1 MVILDAEG
9 FARDRSEVHLTK
21 LCEARPERAAGW
33 GTQPLTDL
41 SWLIDADLGDSERG
55 AVARMTIEAGGGQEP
70 HRHPGSEE
78 VALVLEGAGNALV
91 DGGWQPIEAGNL
103 LHAPMG
109 SVHALA
115 AGPEGLDLRVVLS
128 ATSAAAAG
136 WEPHDEATLP
146 TTNVDEVGRVA
157 SSHGAPPAAGEP
169 SARTTPADTASP
181 ATTAAV
187 EVAGEAVSR
196 VLTGHETEEIELD
209 DPAIGFIG
217 MNARWL
223 ATDEICATGS
233 IVVGASRFAAEGGVH
248 ELHRHPEAA
257 EFFIVLSGE
266 GVQLDEDGAEV
277 PVEVGEAALLPR
289 GGWHGFRN
297 TGQEEV
303 RAVFGFLGA
312 TSLDRAGYELAALAR
327 SAS

>member
-1 MVILDAEG
+1 MVILDREG
-9 FARDRSEVHLTK
+9 FARDGTQMHLTK
-21 LCEARPERAAGW
+21 LCEARPERGEGW

-41 SWLIDADLGDSERG
+41 SWLIDADLGDSPHG

-78 VALVLEGAGNALV
+78 VSLVLEGSGSALV
-91 DGGWQPIEAGNL
+91 DGTWVPIGEGNL
-103 LHAPMG
+103 LHAPVG

-115 AGPEGLDLRVVLS
+115 AGPEGLDLLVVLS

-136 WEPHDEATLP
+136 WEPADEATSP
-146 TTNVDEVGRVA
+146 TAIGSEVGEVA
-157 SSHGAPPAAGEP
+157 
-169 SARTTPADTASP
+169 SARTPARPLRTQTPPADTASP

-187 EVAGEAVSR
+187 AVAGEAVSR
-196 VLTGHETEEIELD
+196 VLTGVETDEVELD
-209 DPAIGFIG
+209 DPATGFIG
-217 MNARWL
+217 MKARWL
-223 ATDEICATGS
+223 ATDEICGTGS
-233 IVVGASRFAAEGGVH
+233 VVVGASRFAAEGGAH
-248 ELHRHPEAA
+248 ELHRHAEAA
-257 EFFIVLSGE
+257 EFFIVLAGE

-289 GGWHGFRN
+289 GSWHGFRN
-297 TGQEEV
+297 TGGEEV

-312 TSLDRAGYELAALAR
+312 TSLDRAGYELAALER

>member
-41 SWLIDADLGDSERG
+41 SWLIDADLGDSEQG
-55 AVARMTIEAGGGQEP
+55 AVARMTIEAGGGQES

-78 VALVLEGAGNALV
+78 VALVLEGSGSALV
-91 DGGWQPIEAGNL
+91 DGAWRPIAAGNL
-103 LHAPMG
+103 LHAQAG
-109 SVHALA
+109 AAHALA
-115 AGPEGLDLRVVLS
+115 AGPEGLDLLVVLS

-136 WEPHDEATLP
+136 WEPADEAT
-146 TTNVDEVGRVA
+146 
-157 SSHGAPPAAGEP
+157 
-169 SARTTPADTASP
+169 P

-196 VLTGHETEEIELD
+196 VLTGRETDEIELD

-233 IVVGASRFAAEGGVH
+233 VVVGASRFAAEGGVH

-297 TGQEEV
+297 TGPEEV

>member
-1 MVILDAEG
+1 M
-9 FARDRSEVHLTK
+9 HLTK
-21 LCEARPERAAGW
+21 LCEARPERGEGW

-41 SWLIDADLGDSERG
+41 SWLIDAELGDSEHG
-55 AVARMTIEAGGGQEP
+55 AVARMTIEAGGDQEP

-78 VALVLEGAGNALV
+78 VTLVLEGNGSALI
-91 DGGWQPIEAGNL
+91 DGAWVPIEEGNL
-103 LHAPMG
+103 LHAPAG
-109 SVHALA
+109 ASHALS
-115 AGPEGLDLRVVLS
+115 AGPEGLDLLVVLS
-128 ATSAAAAG
+128 APSAAAAG
-136 WEPHDEATLP
+136 WEPA
-146 TTNVDEVGRVA
+146 V
-157 SSHGAPPAAGEP
+157 SQGAPPAAQT
-169 SARTTPADTASP
+169 ARL
-181 ATTAAV
+181 
-187 EVAGEAVSR
+187 
-196 VLTGHETEEIELD
+196 LTGRETDEIELD
-209 DPAIGFIG
+209 DPATGFIG

-233 IVVGASRFAAEGGVH
+233 VVVGASRFAPEGGVH
-248 ELHRHPEAA
+248 ELHRHAEAA

-266 GVQLDEDGAEV
+266 GAQLDEDGTEV

-297 TGQEEV
+297 TGPEEV

>member
-1 MVILDAEG
+1 M
-9 FARDRSEVHLTK
+9 HLTK
-21 LCEARPERAAGW
+21 LCEARPERDAGW

-41 SWLIDADLGDSERG
+41 SWLIDADLGDSDHG

-78 VALVLEGAGNALV
+78 VTLVLEGEGSALV
-91 DGGWQPIEAGNL
+91 DGTWLPIEAGNL
-103 LHAPMG
+103 LHAPP
-109 SVHALA
+109 SSTHALT
-115 AGPEGLDLRVVLS
+115 AGPEGLDLLVVLS

-136 WEPHDEATLP
+136 WEPADTPSSP
-146 TTNVDEVGRVA
+146 TTNASAVGEEGV
-157 SSHGAPPAAGEP
+157 SQGAPPAAQ
-169 SARTTPADTASP
+169 TA
-181 ATTAAV
+181 
-187 EVAGEAVSR
+187 R
-196 VLTGHETEEIELD
+196 VLTGRETEEIELD
-209 DPAIGFIG
+209 DPATGFIG

-233 IVVGASRFAAEGGVH
+233 IVVGASRFAPEGGAH
-248 ELHRHPEAA
+248 ELHRHAEAA

-266 GVQLDEDGAEV
+266 GAQLDEDGAEV
-277 PVEVGEAALLPR
+277 PVEVGETALCPK
-289 GGWHGFRN
+289 GTWHGFRA
-297 TGQEEV
+297 TGPEEV

>member
-1 MVILDAEG
+1 M
-9 FARDRSEVHLTK
+9 HLTK
-21 LCEARPERAAGW
+21 LCEARPERDAGW

-41 SWLIDADLGDSERG
+41 SWLIDGDLGGSDDG

-78 VALVLEGAGNALV
+78 VSLVLEGSGSALV
-91 DGGWQPIEAGNL
+91 DGAWVVIEAGNL
-103 LHAPMG
+103 LHAPPG

-115 AGPEGLDLRVVLS
+115 AGPEGLDLLVVLS
-128 ATSAAAAG
+128 APSAAAAG
-136 WEPHDEATLP
+136 WEA
-146 TTNVDEVGRVA
+146 
-157 SSHGAPPAAGEP
+157 
-169 SARTTPADTASP
+169 SARTPAAQTSPADTASP

-187 EVAGEAVSR
+187 AVAGVAVSR
-196 VLTGHETEEIELD
+196 VLTGVETDEVTLD
-209 DPAIGFIG
+209 DPATGFIG

-233 IVVGASRFAAEGGVH
+233 IVVGASRFAPEGGAH
-248 ELHRHPEAA
+248 ELHRHAEAA

-266 GVQLDEDGAEV
+266 GAQLDEDGNEV
-277 PVEVGEAALLPR
+277 PVEVGEAALLPK
-289 GGWHGFRN
+289 GAWHGFRA
-297 TGQEEV
+297 TGPEEV

-327 SAS
+327 SA

>member
-1 MVILDAEG
+1 VGEEG
-9 FARDRSEVHLTK
+9 VSR
-21 LCEARPERAAGW
+21 
-33 GTQPLTDL
+33 GT
-41 SWLIDADLGDSERG
+41 
-55 AVARMTIEAGGGQEP
+55 
-70 HRHPGSEE
+70 
-78 VALVLEGAGNALV
+78 
-91 DGGWQPIEAGNL
+91 
-103 LHAPMG
+103 
-109 SVHALA
+109 
-115 AGPEGLDLRVVLS
+115 
-128 ATSAAAAG
+128 
-136 WEPHDEATLP
+136 
-146 TTNVDEVGRVA
+146 
-157 SSHGAPPAAGEP
+157 PPAAQ
-169 SARTTPADTASP
+169 TASSP
-181 ATTAAV
+181 GSTAGA
-187 EVAGEAVSR
+187 AR
-196 VLTGHETEEIELD
+196 VLSGRETEEIELD

-233 IVVGASRFAAEGGVH
+233 VVVGASRFAPEGGVH

-297 TGQEEV
+297 TGSEEV

-312 TSLDRAGYELAALAR
+312 TSLDRAGYELATLAR